1 IHFKYLGTLLL
12 VVALLWTY
20 FTFAEYLTTFYGH
33 EPAEMRV
40 FLYKFGGPYAPFFW
54 LMVFCNF
61 LLPVVILSNK
71 KLKTITGILVASI
84 GVVIGMWLER
94 LIIIIPTLANPR
106 LPYPTGMY
114 VPSVTEIGIAAA
126 ATSAFVLGF
135 MGFSKLFPLISIWET
150 KEGREHSVHEV
161 SMRLREYLP
170 GQPEEKQVEASL
182 KAEI

>member
-1 IHFKYLGTLLL
+1 NYLGTLLL
-12 VVALLWTY
+12 VMSLLWFY

-33 EPAEMRV
+33 EPTEMRV
-40 FLYKFGGPYAPFFW
+40 FLYKFIGGYYPFFW

-126 ATSAFVLGF
+126 ATSAFILGF